1 MKNPLQLFRLLSAYL
16 AQGRLDSHLTPQNL
30 PHHQNKKLTRHL
42 RHIWKTSPYY
52 QAKVPFADRANLA
65 AYPLMDKA
73 RMMTNLSE
81 LNTAGLDHDE
91 LMAFAL
97 KAEETRNFDLLFK
110 GQKNK
115 FTVGL
120 STGTSGHR
128 GLFLA
133 SEKESPQWA
142 GRILKK
148 ALPSSLFTPTK
159 IALFLRAN
167 SSLYE
172 ETGKGKSR
180 IQFRFFDLFAPF
192 PENLDALID
201 FQPDLLLAPASVL
214 REITRSQKITPT
226 TLPLKK
232 IISVAEVLPEETQTE
247 LTAFFNQTIH
257 QIYQATEGFL
267 ATTCSHG
274 TLHLNEDLIHIE
286 KEWLDQKAG
295 IFIPIITDFH
305 RTTQPIIRYRLND
318 TLVLKSSPCPCG
330 SPLTPL
336 AKIIGREDDLLQLP
350 NKNGQLITIYPDLLC
365 RLIARSK
372 TTLQDYR
379 MISQNSK
386 LTLQITPNELP
397 QQTAIQ
403 QTLQTYFHSQNL
415 APIQITFTNYTPPK
429 PGEKLRRVIN
439 LSSPEAAL

>member
-1 MKNPLQLFRLLSAYL
+1 MKSPLQLFRLLSAYL
-16 AQGRLDSHLTPQNL
+16 AQARLDSHLTPQNL
-30 PHHQNKKLTRHL
+30 PHHQNKKITRHL

-52 QAKVPFADRANLA
+52 QAKVPCADRANLA

-73 RMMTNLSE
+73 RMMSHLSE
-81 LNTAGLDHDE
+81 LNTAGLDRDE
-91 LMAFAL
+91 LMTFAL
-97 KAEETRNFDLLFK
+97 KTEEDRDFDRLFK
-110 GQKNK
+110 NQ

-133 SEKESPQWA
+133 SQRENAQWA

-148 ALPSSLFTPTK
+148 VLPSSLFTPTK

-192 PENLDALID
+192 PDNLDALID

-214 REITRSQKITPT
+214 REITRSKKITSS

-232 IISVAEVLPEETQTE
+232 IISVAEILPEETQSE
-247 LTAFFNQTIH
+247 LTAFFGQTIH

-286 KEWLDQKAG
+286 KEWLDREAG
-295 IFIPIITDFH
+295 IFVPIITDFH
-305 RTTQPIIRYRLND
+305 RHTQPIIRYRLND
-318 TLVLKSSPCPCG
+318 TLVLKPNPCPCG
-330 SPLTPL
+330 SPLTSL
-336 AKIIGREDDLLQLP
+336 AKIIGREDDLLHLP
-350 NKNGQLITIYPDLLC
+350 DQNGQLITIYPDLLC

-379 MISQNSK
+379 IISNGSK
-386 LTLQITPNELP
+386 LTIELTPNEP
-397 QQTAIQ
+397 SQQTAIQ
-403 QTLQTYFHSQNL
+403 ETLQSYFQTQNL
-415 APIQITFTNYTPPK
+415 TPTQITFTNYTPPK

-439 LSSPEAAL
+439 RPDQR